1 MGPVANHERENPMK
15 HLLIFAA
22 LTAGAANADP
32 SHLSAAGQS
41 VTNAYGDVWRFA
53 HAETA
58 VAKKIEPIAV
68 LPAAEE
74 PRFQAPL
81 TAEVLFDFDGDELR
95 EDGRKVLDDLTQRIL
110 AREVRTIVATAHA
123 DRLGDDGYNLALSA
137 RRAHAVRE
145 YLIEQGIPES
155 SIHVDVAG
163 TATPVS
169 ACRGLG
175 DESRR
180 NLKLVAC
187 LQPDRRVEV
196 EAAAK

>member
-32 SHLSAAGQS
+32 SPLSAAGQS

-58 VAKKIEPIAV
+58 ALKKIAAT
-68 LPAAEE
+68 PAS
-74 PRFQAPL
+74 L
-81 TAEVLFDFDGDELR
+81 TAEVRFDFDASELRDADRKALDELV
-95 EDGRKVLDDLTQRIL
+95 EQIH
-110 AREVRTIVATAHA
+110 ARQVRNVVATAHA
-123 DRLGDDGYNLALSA
+123 DRLGGELYNLGLSA
-137 RRAHAVRE
+137 RRAHAVRD
-145 YLIEQGIPES
+145 YLVERGIPES
-155 SIHVDVAG
+155 VIQVDVAG
-163 TATPVS
+163 AATPQS
-169 ACRGLG
+169 ACDGLG

>member
-1 MGPVANHERENPMK
+1 MK

-41 VTNAYGDVWRFA
+41 VTNAYGEAWRFA
-53 HAETA
+53 QAA
-58 VAKKIEPIAV
+58 
-68 LPAAEE
+68 PAA
-74 PRFQAPL
+74 L
-81 TAEVLFDFDGDELR
+81 KAEVRFAFDGDELG
-95 EDGRKVLDDLTQRIL
+95 EDGRKALDELKQRIL

-123 DRLGDDGYNLALSA
+123 DRLGNDGYNLALSA
-137 RRAHAVRE
+137 RRAQAVRA

-155 SIHVDVAG
+155 SILVDVAG
-163 TATPVS
+163 AGTPVS
-169 ACRGLG
+169 ACRDLG
-175 DESRR
+175 EETRR

-196 EAAAK
+196 EAAEK

>member
-1 MGPVANHERENPMK
+1 MK

-53 HAETA
+53 HLEAAALQTA
-58 VAKKIEPIAV
+58 APKKI
-68 LPAAEE
+68 AAM
-74 PRFQAPL
+74 PAPL
-81 TAEVLFDFDGDELR
+81 TAEVRFDFDASELR
-95 EDGRKVLDDLTQRIL
+95 EADRKALDELVEQIH
-110 AREVRTIVATAHA
+110 AREVRNVVATAHA
-123 DRLGDDGYNLALSA
+123 DRLGGELYNLGLSA
-137 RRAHAVRE
+137 RRAQAVRD
-145 YLIEQGIPES
+145 YLVERGIPES
-155 SIHVDVAG
+155 VIHVDVAG
-163 TATPVS
+163 AAAPQS
-169 ACRGLG
+169 ACDGLG